1 MPFESKP
8 AMSIPSG
15 ARLHRKRRVQMLCA
29 LTGNAFKRRAQTR
42 REFGCMVV
50 QVVCSLAKESWTIQE
65 LILYLLSGSRKWV
78 GRQAETGPLFV
89 NRA

>member
-1 MPFESKP
+1 MTFESKP

-29 LTGNAFKRRAQTR
+29 LTGNAFKLKAQTR

-50 QVVCSLAKESWTIQE
+50 AQVVCSLAKESRGQ
-65 LILYLLSGSRKWV
+65 YRG
-78 GRQAETGPLFV
+78 
-89 NRA
+89 